1 MSNKYVKISP
11 SGELMGEPSPV
22 PPEYWATPK
31 ENILTEEE
39 RERLNN
45 EMMEEEMLLQDEWQQ
60 ADEDWLYC
68 SCDEDWLS

>member
-1 MSNKYVKISP
+1 MSNKRVKVSP

-22 PPEYWATPK
+22 PHEYWATPK

-39 RERLNN
+39 RERLHN
-45 EMMEEEMLLQDEWQQ
+45 EMMEEELLLQDEWQQ

-68 SCDEDWLS
+68 SCD